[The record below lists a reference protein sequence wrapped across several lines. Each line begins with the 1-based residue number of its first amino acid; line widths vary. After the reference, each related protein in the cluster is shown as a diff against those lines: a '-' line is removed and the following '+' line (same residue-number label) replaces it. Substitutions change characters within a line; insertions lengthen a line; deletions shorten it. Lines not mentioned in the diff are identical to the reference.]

1 MKALLIKIIR
11 RLFRKLYVIADMDS
25 FLKAGKDYHSSVTY
39 GDAYFFYD
47 ANVSNARDKADIVV
61 GDGTQIRAQLV
72 TFPFGGHIIIGSN
85 CYLGDGVRV
94 WSADHINI
102 GNDVLISHNVNIL
115 DTNSHEINMEERQVN
130 GRKKLREGLPKTKG
144 SVETAP
150 ITIEDNVWIS
160 YNVCILKGVTI
171 GKGAIVAAGAVV
183 TKDVPAF
190 TLVGGNPA
198 KILKTLQ

>member
-1 MKALLIKIIR
+1 MFR
-11 RLFRKLYVIADMDS
+11 RLYVIADMDN
-25 FLKAGKDYHSSVTY
+25 FLKAGKDYHTSVTY
-39 GDAYFFYD
+39 GNAYFFYD
-47 ANVSNARDKADIVV
+47 ADVSNAQGKSKILV
-61 GDGTQIRAQLV
+61 GDDTQIRAQLL
-72 TFPFGGHIIIGSN
+72 TFPFGGEIIIGSN
-85 CYLGDGVRV
+85 CYIGDGSRI
-94 WSADHINI
+94 WSADSIHI

-115 DTNSHEINMEERQVN
+115 DTNSHEIDREERQRN
-130 GRKKLREGLPKTKG
+130 GRKNLKEGLPKVKG

-171 GKGAIVAAGAVV
+171 GKGAIIAAGAVV

-198 KILKTLQ
+198 KILKILQ